1 MGKDKLRKFRE
12 NETFICLL
20 QPATSEV
27 LGCDHPIKGNWGR
40 EMFGNDNPI
49 VLELGCGKGD
59 FAVGMAAKYT
69 DYNWIAME
77 RVPDV
82 ACLALEKAMNALD
95 NLSPLKTLQRG
106 YFALTVADKSVTSV
120 RGLKVGD
127 VIKGQGADGT
137 FESQV
142 TSVIVGEQQ

>member
-1 MGKDKLRKFRE
+1 MRVNLAVQKL
-12 NETFICLL
+12 
-20 QPATSEV
+20 
-27 LGCDHPIKGNWGR
+27 GHG
-40 EMFGNDNPI
+40 
-49 VLELGCGKGD
+49 
-59 FAVGMAAKYT
+59 AKSFYT
-69 DYNWIAME
+69 DRANKILN
-77 RVPDV
+77 
-82 ACLALEKAMNALD
+82 LARKISTLTGDKIVRADFRLEKAMNALD

-142 TSVIVGEQQ
+142 TSVTIGEQQ